1 MFFSQCNNRFVTGR
15 LFFPIKSTSRMI
27 DAISFNN
34 GTLHY
39 LDQRFLPLQ
48 EQYVD
53 TKDYLQ
59 AIEAIKTLAVR
70 GAPLIGVAAAYTIIL
85 GINSFKGSKEEF
97 PAYFKEMVAEVE
109 ASRPTAVNLFFAAA
123 QMKKIF
129 AEHYE
134 ADTLEVLMQKMR
146 EGARK
151 IHDDEINNCDLMAR
165 HGVDQI
171 KIDLAE
177 VLKTRK
183 LNVLTHCN
191 TGTLACCGT
200 GSALGVI
207 RLAWQEGLIE
217 RVITAESRPLLQ
229 GLRLTA
235 WELQQDGIPFV
246 SISDSSSAFLMQR
259 GMIDFG
265 IVGADRIAA
274 NGDSANKIGTCAHAI
289 SLYHHKLPFYIAAP
303 VSTIDI
309 TIPDGTHIPI
319 EERNADELRTIYG
332 TQVAMPNTP
341 VLNYAFD
348 VTPSYLIRA
357 IITDKKAVVGDYV
370 NGLAALM

>member
-1 MFFSQCNNRFVTGR
+1 
-15 LFFPIKSTSRMI
+15 MI
-27 DAISFNN
+27 DAISFKES
-34 GTLHY
+34 TLHY
-39 LDQRFLPLQ
+39 LDQRYLPLK
-48 EQYVD
+48 ENYVA
-53 TKDYLQ
+53 TKDYLE

-70 GAPLIGVAAAYTIIL
+70 GAPLIGVAAAYTILL
-85 GINSFKGSKEEF
+85 GINSFKGTKEEF
-97 PAYFKEMVAEVE
+97 PPFFKALVAEVE

-123 QMKKIF
+123 RMKKVYNENF
-129 AEHYE
+129 E
-134 ADTLEVLMQKMR
+134 ADTLEALFAKMT
-146 EGARK
+146 AAACK
-151 IHDDEINNCDLMAR
+151 IHTDEIANCDAMSR
-165 HGVDQI
+165 HGVEQI
-171 KIDLAE
+171 KADLAHI
-177 VLKTRK
+177 LKTRK

-217 RVITAESRPLLQ
+217 RVITSESRPLLQ

-235 WELQQDGIPFV
+235 WELEHDGIPFV

-274 NGDSANKIGTCAHAI
+274 NGDTANKIGTCAHAI
-289 SLYHHKLPFYIAAP
+289 SAFHHNLPFYIAAP

-309 TIPDGTHIPI
+309 TIPDGTCIPI
-319 EERNADELRTIYG
+319 EERNADELRTIFG
-332 TQVAMPNTP
+332 TQVASPTTP

-348 VTPSYLIRA
+348 VTPGKLLRG

-370 NGLAALM
+370 TGLAALMVE

>member
-1 MFFSQCNNRFVTGR
+1 
-15 LFFPIKSTSRMI
+15 MI
-27 DAISFNN
+27 DAISFKDN
-34 GTLHY
+34 TLHY
-39 LDQRFLPLQ
+39 LDQRYLPLK
-48 EQYVD
+48 ENYVA
-53 TKDYLQ
+53 TKDYRE

-85 GINSFKGSKEEF
+85 GINNFKGSKEEF
-97 PAYFKEMVAEVE
+97 PAFFKSLVAEVE

-123 QMKKIF
+123 RIKKVY
-129 AEHYE
+129 AENFE
-134 ADTLEVLMQKMR
+134 ADTIETLFAKMNAA
-146 EGARK
+146 ARK
-151 IHDDEINNCDLMAR
+151 IHDDEIANCDLMSR
-165 HGVDQI
+165 HGMEQI
-171 KIDLAE
+171 KIDLAHI
-177 VLKTRK
+177 LKTRK

-217 RVITAESRPLLQ
+217 RVITSESRPLLQ

-274 NGDSANKIGTCAHAI
+274 NGDTANKIGTCAHAI
-289 SLYHHKLPFYIAAP
+289 SAFHHNLPFYIAAP

-309 TIPDGTHIPI
+309 TIPDGSYIPI
-319 EERNADELRTIYG
+319 EERNADELRTIFG

-348 VTPSYLIRA
+348 VTPGKFLRG
-357 IITDKKAVVGDYV
+357 IITDKKAVVGNYITE
-370 NGLAALM
+370 LAALMEE

>member
-1 MFFSQCNNRFVTGR
+1 
-15 LFFPIKSTSRMI
+15 MI

-34 GTLHY
+34 NTLRY
-39 LDQRFLPLQ
+39 LDQRYLPLREEYVSTRSHQ
-48 EQYVD
+48 E
-53 TKDYLQ
+53 

-97 PAYFKEMVAEVE
+97 PPFFRELIADVE
-109 ASRPTAVNLFFAAA
+109 ASRPTAVNLFFASARLKKVYDENFESDTIEALFSKMAA
-123 QMKKIF
+123 
-129 AEHYE
+129 A
-134 ADTLEVLMQKMR
+134 AT
-146 EGARK
+146 K
-151 IHDDEINNCDLMAR
+151 IHDDEIANCDAMSR
-165 HGVDQI
+165 HGVEQI
-171 KIDLAE
+171 KIDLADI
-177 VLKTRK
+177 LKTRK

-217 RVITAESRPLLQ
+217 RVITSESRPLLQ

-235 WELQQDGIPFV
+235 WELQQDGIPYV

-265 IVGADRIAA
+265 IVGADRIAS
-274 NGDSANKIGTCAHAI
+274 NGDTANKIGTCAHAI
-289 SLYHHKLPFYIAAP
+289 SAYHHNLPFYIAAP

-309 TIPDGTHIPI
+309 TIPDGSYIPI
-319 EERNADELRTIYG
+319 EERNADELRTIFG
-332 TQVAMPNTP
+332 TQVALPNTP

-348 VTPSYLIRA
+348 VTPGKYLRG
-357 IITDKKAVVGDYV
+357 IITDKKAVVGDYSNELKLIV
-370 NGLAALM
+370 E

>member
-1 MFFSQCNNRFVTGR
+1 
-15 LFFPIKSTSRMI
+15 MI
-27 DAISFNN
+27 DAISFKDN
-34 GTLHY
+34 TLHY
-39 LDQRFLPLQ
+39 LDQRYLPLK
-48 EQYVD
+48 ENYVA
-53 TKDYLQ
+53 TKDYRE

-85 GINSFKGSKEEF
+85 GINNFKGSKEEF
-97 PAYFKEMVAEVE
+97 PAFFKSLVAEVE

-123 QMKKIF
+123 RIKKVY
-129 AEHYE
+129 AENFE
-134 ADTLEVLMQKMR
+134 ADTIETLFAKMNAA
-146 EGARK
+146 ARK
-151 IHDDEINNCDLMAR
+151 IHDDEIANCDLMSR

-171 KIDLAE
+171 KIDLAHI
-177 VLKTRK
+177 LKTRK

-217 RVITAESRPLLQ
+217 RVITSESRPLLQ

-274 NGDSANKIGTCAHAI
+274 NGDTANKIGTCAHAI
-289 SLYHHKLPFYIAAP
+289 SAFHHNLPFYIAAP

-309 TIPDGTHIPI
+309 TIPDGSYIPI
-319 EERNADELRTIYG
+319 EERNADELRTIFG
-332 TQVAMPNTP
+332 TQVATPTTP

-348 VTPSYLIRA
+348 VTPGKFLRG
-357 IITDKKAVVGDYV
+357 IITDKKAVVGNYITE
-370 NGLAALM
+370 LAALMEEEI

>member
-1 MFFSQCNNRFVTGR
+1 
-15 LFFPIKSTSRMI
+15 MI
-27 DAISFNN
+27 DAISFKDN
-34 GTLHY
+34 TLHY
-39 LDQRFLPLQ
+39 LDQRYLPLK
-48 EQYVD
+48 ENYVA
-53 TKDYLQ
+53 TKDYRE

-97 PAYFKEMVAEVE
+97 PAFFKSLVAEVE

-123 QMKKIF
+123 
-129 AEHYE
+129 
-134 ADTLEVLMQKMR
+134 
-146 EGARK
+146 RK
-151 IHDDEINNCDLMAR
+151 IHDDEIANCDLMSR
-165 HGVDQI
+165 HGVEQI
-171 KIDLAE
+171 KIDLAHI
-177 VLKTRK
+177 LKTRK

-217 RVITAESRPLLQ
+217 RVITSESRPLLQ

-274 NGDSANKIGTCAHAI
+274 NGDTANKIGTCAHAI
-289 SLYHHKLPFYIAAP
+289 SAFHHNLPFYIAAP

-319 EERNADELRTIYG
+319 EERNADELRTIFG

-348 VTPSYLIRA
+348 VTPGKFLRG
-357 IITDKKAVVGDYV
+357 IITDKKAVVGNYITE
-370 NGLAALM
+370 LAALMEE

>member
-1 MFFSQCNNRFVTGR
+1 
-15 LFFPIKSTSRMI
+15 MI
-27 DAISFNN
+27 DAISFNDS
-34 GTLHY
+34 TLRY
-39 LDQRFLPLQ
+39 LDQRYLPLR
-48 EQYVD
+48 ENHVA
-53 TKDYLQ
+53 TKDYRE

-85 GINSFKGSKEEF
+85 GINSFKGTKEEF
-97 PAYFKEMVAEVE
+97 PPFFKALVAEVE

-123 QMKKIF
+123 RMKKVYNENF
-129 AEHYE
+129 E
-134 ADTLEVLMQKMR
+134 ADTIEVLFAKMS
-146 EGARK
+146 AAASK
-151 IHDDEINNCDLMAR
+151 IHTDEIANCDAMSR
-165 HGVDQI
+165 HGVEQI
-171 KIDLAE
+171 KSDLAHI
-177 VLKTRK
+177 LKTRK

-217 RVITAESRPLLQ
+217 RVITSESRPLLQ

-235 WELQQDGIPFV
+235 WELEQDGIPFV

-274 NGDSANKIGTCAHAI
+274 NGDTANKIGTCAHAI
-289 SLYHHKLPFYIAAP
+289 SAWHHNLPFYIAAP

-319 EERNADELRTIYG
+319 EERNADELRTIFG
-332 TQVAMPNTP
+332 TQVASPTTP

-348 VTPSYLIRA
+348 VTPGKLLRG

-370 NGLAALM
+370 TGLAALMEE

>member
-1 MFFSQCNNRFVTGR
+1 
-15 LFFPIKSTSRMI
+15 MI
-27 DAISFNN
+27 DAISFNDN
-34 GTLHY
+34 TLRY
-39 LDQRFLPLQ
+39 LDQRYLPLREEYVSTRNYQ
-48 EQYVD
+48 E
-53 TKDYLQ
+53 

-85 GINSFKGSKEEF
+85 GINSFKSTKEEF
-97 PAYFKEMVAEVE
+97 PSFFKSLVAEVE

-123 QMKKIF
+123 RLKKVYTENF
-129 AEHYE
+129 E
-134 ADTLEVLMQKMR
+134 ADTIEALFAKMDAA
-146 EGARK
+146 ARK
-151 IHDDEINNCDLMAR
+151 IHDDEIANCDAMSR

-171 KIDLAE
+171 KIDLSHI
-177 VLKTRK
+177 LKTRK

-217 RVITAESRPLLQ
+217 RVITSESRPLLQ

-235 WELQQDGIPFV
+235 WELEHDGIPFV

-274 NGDSANKIGTCAHAI
+274 NGDTANKIGTFAHAI
-289 SLYHHKLPFYIAAP
+289 SAYHHNLPFYIAAP

-319 EERNADELRTIYG
+319 EERNADELRTIFG
-332 TQVAMPNTP
+332 TQVATPTTP

-348 VTPSYLIRA
+348 VTPGKYLRG
-357 IITDKKAVVGDYV
+357 IITDKKAVVGNYLT
-370 NGLAALM
+370 GLATLMEE